1 MPDVSLFDKV
11 KIGIASSQDILSWSH
26 GEVKKPETINYRTFK
41 PERDGLFCEKIFGP
55 TKDWECQ
62 CGKYKKIKFEG
73 QVCERCLVEV
83 TRSRV
88 RRERMGHVELAAPVC
103 HIWYLKGIPS
113 PLSLVLDISP
123 KLLEKVVYFASYI
136 IIDIDQEAIADVLPD
151 VRRAVEVEKMYQ
163 QAAMRELEEES
174 FDRLTEDLKNNR
186 EEYDETFARERAK
199 AVNDRIKAEYRDADD
214 KLKDLDIAV
223 EVLGK
228 LERNQLIDEDKY
240 RAVTKLLDAV
250 GMRLN
255 RNLRELVNADIGAR
269 AVRELL
275 NRVDLESMARGLR
288 QEIVMTQSTK
298 RARAIKRLEVVEALI
313 SSKSRPEWM
322 VLDVVPVIS
331 PDLRPMV
338 QLDGGRFATSDLN
351 DLYRRIINRNNRLKK
366 IQEIRAPESIIHHE
380 MRLLQEAVDSLI
392 DNSRR
397 ARPVVGSSQRP
408 LKSLSDMLKGK

>member
-136 IIDIDQEAIADVLPD
+136 IIDIDQEAIAEALPD
-151 VRRAVEVEKMYQ
+151 VRKAVEVEKMYQ

-228 LERNQLIDEDKY
+228 LERN
-240 RAVTKLLDAV
+240 
-250 GMRLN
+250 
-255 RNLRELVNADIGAR
+255 
-269 AVRELL
+269 
-275 NRVDLESMARGLR
+275 
-288 QEIVMTQSTK
+288 
-298 RARAIKRLEVVEALI
+298 
-313 SSKSRPEWM
+313 
-322 VLDVVPVIS
+322 
-331 PDLRPMV
+331 
-338 QLDGGRFATSDLN
+338 
-351 DLYRRIINRNNRLKK
+351 
-366 IQEIRAPESIIHHE
+366 
-380 MRLLQEAVDSLI
+380 
-392 DNSRR
+392 
-397 ARPVVGSSQRP
+397 
-408 LKSLSDMLKGK
+408 